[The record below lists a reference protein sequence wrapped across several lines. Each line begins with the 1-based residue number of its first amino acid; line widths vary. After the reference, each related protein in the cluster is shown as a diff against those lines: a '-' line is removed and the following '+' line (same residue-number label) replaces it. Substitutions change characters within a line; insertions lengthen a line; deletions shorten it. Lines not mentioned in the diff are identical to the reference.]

1 MSWKTSRLINNT
13 AYTNKVNKV
22 LFIQS
27 RDILYDYDDTLELEL
42 DKYKQDGNFDINN
55 GVVITAVTLKI
66 MIEINIFYKYVDAE
80 FAPRYELN
88 IYKNDGLLNKH
99 YCGLN
104 DLVDNNANNLYLVS
118 ILDISNDDRIK
129 ITMSKDSSESSTSK
143 INILKNSF
151 ITYKTFYKFIF

>member
-1 MSWKTSRLINNT
+1 
-13 AYTNKVNKV
+13 
-22 LFIQS
+22 
-27 RDILYDYDDTLELEL
+27 LELEL

-55 GVVITAVTLKI
+55 GVVITAITLKI
-66 MIEINIFYKYVDAE
+66 MIEINVFYKYMDAE

-88 IYKNDGLLNKH
+88 IYKNDVLLNKH

-104 DLVDNNANNLYLVS
+104 DIGDIVNNLYLVS
-118 ILDISNDDRIK
+118 ILDISHEDKIK

-151 ITYKTFYKFIF
+151 ITYKTF